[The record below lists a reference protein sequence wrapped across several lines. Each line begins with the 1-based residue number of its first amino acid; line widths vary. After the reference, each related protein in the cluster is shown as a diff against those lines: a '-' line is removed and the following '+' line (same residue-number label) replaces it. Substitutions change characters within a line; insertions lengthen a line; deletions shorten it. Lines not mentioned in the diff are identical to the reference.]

1 VSFTIERRHAMSDQL
16 LVRGRWI
23 ITGGAE
29 SDPLLS
35 DAAVLVTGDQI
46 QGIGPWQDLR
56 ARHPDAEVIGSD
68 RVAVIPGLINA
79 HHHSHGVS
87 TLQQGVADQVLESW
101 ILALARSRP
110 TDIYLDT
117 LLSSARLLQSGVT
130 SVVDMRGGRGTAEQY
145 AGNVRRALQA
155 YDEAGLRVAFAAGLS
170 DQSYL
175 VAGKGADEKFLATLP
190 ADVRAHAQALL
201 PTANDLR
208 EDDYFAVM
216 DDIWRETRDH
226 PRIDLWFGPPGPQ
239 WVSDRFMQ
247 RIAERAEAYDVG
259 IQTHV
264 TESIYEKLHGPR
276 FYGKDTLAHL
286 RDLGVLG
293 PRFSIAHGVWLTEA
307 EIGILAETGAAVS
320 HNPSSNLRLRAG
332 IAPLNALLEA
342 GATVGLG
349 MDGTSI
355 NDDEDMFAEMRLA
368 LRLNRTPLLGG
379 PAPSV
384 AQIFEMATS
393 GGAKLLRKETTLGR
407 LAPGYAADLVLVD
420 LERITW
426 PWVAPEADPR
436 DLLVQ
441 RAWAGDVDTVLIAGE
456 VVLRDG
462 RPTRFDPAEAGR
474 ELAARLAV
482 ETYPDAAARMVEALL
497 PRVETYYRGW
507 EMPELEPYSVTN
519 SKR

>member
-1 VSFTIERRHAMSDQL
+1 MSDQL
-16 LVRGRWI
+16 LVRGRWV

-29 SDPLLS
+29 SDPLLA
-35 DAAVLVTGDQI
+35 DASVVVTGDRI
-46 QGIGPWQDLR
+46 QDLGPWQDLR
-56 ARHPDAEVIGSD
+56 ARHPNAKAIGSD
-68 RVAVIPGLINA
+68 QVAILPGLINA
-79 HHHSHGVS
+79 HHHSYGVS

-101 ILALARSRP
+101 IVTLARLRP
-110 TDIYLDT
+110 TDIYLNT
-117 LLSSARLLQSGVT
+117 LLSSARLLGSGVT

-170 DQSYL
+170 DQSHL
-175 VAGKGADEKFLATLP
+175 VSGKGEDKKFLATLP
-190 ADVRAHAQALL
+190 TEARAYAKAIL

-216 DDIWRETRDH
+216 DEIWRETRDH

-239 WVSDRFMQ
+239 WVSDAFMQ
-247 RIAERAEAYDVG
+247 RIAERAEAYDAG

-286 RDLGVLG
+286 RELGVLS

-332 IAPLNALLEA
+332 IAPLNVLIEA
-342 GATVGLG
+342 GTTVALG
-349 MDGTSI
+349 MDGTTL

-368 LRLNRTPLLGG
+368 LRLHRTPMLDG
-379 PAPSV
+379 PAPSA
-384 AQIFEMATS
+384 AQIFEMATT
-393 GGAKLLRKETTLGR
+393 GGAKLLRKEATLGR

-436 DLLVQ
+436 DLLVL
-441 RAWAGDVDTVLIAGE
+441 RARAGDVDTVLIAGE
-456 VVLRDG
+456 VVFHEG
-462 RPTRFDPAEAGR
+462 RPPRFDPAEAGR
-474 ELAARLAV
+474 ELAARLAA
-482 ETYPDAAARMVEALL
+482 EPYPEAAARLVEALL
-497 PRVETYYRGW
+497 PQVEAYYRGW
-507 EMPELEPYSVTN
+507 EMPELEPYTVYN
-519 SKR
+519 SRR